1 MRNKL
6 QLLALCLLFCMQAS
20 AQKTYPFRNTK
31 LADEKRVDNLLSL
44 LTLDEKINL
53 LSTDLGV
60 PRFNIPRCGHYEGL
74 HGLTLGGPAM
84 WGGRERTDDGKTVP
98 TDFPTTI
105 FPQSYGLGST
115 WDIDLVR
122 KVAEQAS
129 EEARYYMQTLEN
141 KRNSLVM
148 RAPNAD
154 LARDPRWGRTEES
167 FGEDPFLTAQLTIAS
182 VRGLQGD
189 NPRYWKTA
197 SLMKHFLANSN
208 EDGRDS
214 TSSDFDKRLFY
225 EYYAY
230 PFYKGITEGGSRAFM
245 AAYNSWNG
253 TVMSVHPCLEEITRK
268 QWGNNGII
276 CTDGGALKLLV
287 ESHKAFP
294 TLTEGAAA
302 VVKATTGQF
311 LDAYVPYVKEALE
324 KGLLTEAD
332 IDKAIRGNIYV
343 ALKLGLLDGDNSENP
358 YLSIGK
364 NPAEAAPYTRQE
376 AHQLAREVTAKSV
389 VLLKNEA
396 SKAANGNKLLPLDA
410 KKLRKIAL
418 IGPYSNKIVQDWY
431 SGTPP
436 YETTI
441 LSGIRNAV
449 DKNTEIL
456 HFDDNAMGQAE
467 RAAAAADIAIVCVG
481 NHPYGTRAD
490 WKFSPVPS
498 DGREAVDRK
507 SLMLPDEDLV
517 KQVFKANPNTILV
530 LVSSFPYTI
539 NWSQEHVPAIVH
551 ITHCSQEQG
560 NGLADVLFGKVNPAG
575 RTVQTW
581 VKDITDLPDMMDYNI
596 RHGRTYM
603 YHKGDVLYPFGYGL
617 SYSTFDY
624 EKVNSVKQDKKNV
637 NVTVSVK
644 NTGTRDGEEVV
655 QLYASYPNSKV
666 ERPSKQLR
674 AFKRVPIKAGETKE
688 VVLTVSKEDLGY
700 WDEAKQ
706 AFTVEPG
713 TVKLLIGAS
722 SEDIKLKT
730 DTTL

>member
-6 QLLALCLLFCMQAS
+6 LFLALPLLFGLQAS
-20 AQKTYPFRNTK
+20 AQHIQAFQDTT
-31 LADEKRVDNLLSL
+31 LTDEQRVEHLLSI

-84 WGGRERTDDGKTVP
+84 WGGRQRTKDGKVVP
-98 TDFPTTI
+98 TDCPTTI

-115 WDIDLVR
+115 WDTDLVR
-122 KVAEQAS
+122 KVAEQAA
-129 EEARYYMQTLEN
+129 EEARYYMQTTGN
-141 KRNSLVM
+141 KRHALVM

-167 FGEDPFLTAQLTIAS
+167 FGEDAFLTAQLTIAS
-182 VRGLQGD
+182 VRGLQG
-189 NPRYWKTA
+189 NHPRYWKTA

-214 TSSDFDKRLFY
+214 TSSDFDTRLFH

-253 TVMSVHPCLEEITRK
+253 IPMSIHPCLEEITRK

-276 CTDGGALKLLV
+276 CTDGGALKLLI
-287 ESHKAFP
+287 EAHKSFP
-294 TLTEGAAA
+294 SFAEGAAA

-324 KGLLTEAD
+324 KGLLTEVD
-332 IDKAIRGNIYV
+332 IDKAIRGNIFV
-343 ALKLGLLDGDNSENP
+343 ALKLGLLDGDNSRNP

-364 NPAEAAPYTRQE
+364 NSTETPPFMTAEARR
-376 AHQLAREVTAKSV
+376 LAREVTAKSV
-389 VLLKNEA
+389 VLLKN
-396 SKAANGNKLLPLDA
+396 KKLLPLDA
-410 KKLRKIAL
+410 GKLRKIAV
-418 IGPYSNKIVQDWY
+418 IGPYSDKIVQDWY

-449 DKNTEIL
+449 KEGTEII
-456 HFDDNAMGQAE
+456 HAEDNRMGQAE
-467 RAAAAADIAIVCVG
+467 KAAAAADVAIVCVG

-517 KQVFKANPNTILV
+517 KLVLKANPNTILV

-539 NWSQEHVPAIVH
+539 NW
-551 ITHCSQEQG
+551 SQEQG

-581 VKDITDLPDMMDYNI
+581 VKDITDLPDIMDYDI
-596 RHGRTYM
+596 RNGRTYM
-603 YHKGDVLYPFGYGL
+603 YHQGPVLYPFGYGL
-617 SYSTFDY
+617 SYSDFTY
-624 EKVNSVKQDKKNV
+624 EKIESVKQDKKNIR
-637 NVTVSVK
+637 VTVSVK
-644 NTGTRDGEEVV
+644 NTSGRDGEEVV
-655 QLYASYPNSKV
+655 QLYASYPDSKV

-674 AFKRVPIKAGETKE
+674 AFRRIPIKAGETRK
-688 VVLTVSKEDLGY
+688 VTLTVPKEELGY
-700 WDEAKQ
+700 WNEGKQ
-706 AFTVEPG
+706 MFVVEPG

-722 SEDIKLKT
+722 SEDIRLEGKIRL
-730 DTTL
+730 

>member
-1 MRNKL
+1 MRNKS
-6 QLLALCLLFCMQAS
+6 LLLIFSLLLCLQTS
-20 AQKTYPFRNTK
+20 AQQTQAFQDTT
-31 LADEKRVDNLLSL
+31 LTDEQRVDHLLSI

-60 PRFNIPRCGHYEGL
+60 PRLNIPRCGHYEGL

-84 WGGRERTDDGKTVP
+84 WGGRQRTEDGKVVP
-98 TDFPTTI
+98 TDCPTTI

-115 WDIDLVR
+115 WDTDLVQ
-122 KVAEQAS
+122 KVAEQAA
-129 EEARYYMQTLEN
+129 EEARYYMQTTGN
-141 KRNSLVM
+141 KRHALVM

-167 FGEDPFLTAQLTIAS
+167 FGEDAFLTAQLTIAS
-182 VRGLQGD
+182 VRGLQG
-189 NPRYWKTA
+189 NHPRYWKTA

-214 TSSDFDKRLFY
+214 TSSDFDTRLFH

-253 TVMSVHPCLEEITRK
+253 IPMSIHPCLKEITRK

-276 CTDGGALKLLV
+276 CTDGGALKLLI
-287 ESHKAFP
+287 EAHKSFP
-294 TLTEGAAA
+294 SFAEGAAA

-311 LDAYVPYVKEALE
+311 LDVYVPYVKEALE

-332 IDKAIRGNIYV
+332 IDKAIRGNIFV
-343 ALKLGLLDGDNSENP
+343 ALKLGLLDGDHSRNP

-364 NPAEAAPYTRQE
+364 DSTQAPPFMTAEARR
-376 AHQLAREVTAKSV
+376 LAREVTAKSV
-389 VLLKNEA
+389 VLLKN
-396 SKAANGNKLLPLDA
+396 KNLLPLDA
-410 KKLRKIAL
+410 GKLRKIAV
-418 IGPYSNKIVQDWY
+418 IGPYSDKIVQDWY
-431 SGTPP
+431 S
-436 YETTI
+436 
-441 LSGIRNAV
+441 AV
-449 DKNTEIL
+449 KEGTEII
-456 HFDDNAMGQAE
+456 HAEDNRMGQAE
-467 RAAAAADIAIVCVG
+467 KAAAAADIAIVCVG

-517 KQVFKANPNTILV
+517 KLVLKANPNTILV

-581 VKDITDLPDMMDYNI
+581 VKDIIDLPDMMDYDI
-596 RHGRTYM
+596 RNGRTYM
-603 YHKGDVLYPFGYGL
+603 YHQGPVLYPFGYGL
-617 SYSTFDY
+617 SYSDFTY
-624 EKVNSVKQDKKNV
+624 EKIESVKQDKKNIR
-637 NVTVSVK
+637 VTVSVK
-644 NTGTRDGEEVV
+644 NTSGRDGEEVV
-655 QLYASYPNSKV
+655 QLYASYPDSKV

-674 AFKRVPIKAGETKE
+674 AFKRIPIKAGETRE
-688 VVLTVSKEDLGY
+688 VTLTVPKEELGY
-700 WDEAKQ
+700 WNEGKQ
-706 AFTVEPG
+706 MFVVEPG

-722 SEDIKLKT
+722 SEDIRLEGKIRL
-730 DTTL
+730 

>member
-1 MRNKL
+1 MRNKS
-6 QLLALCLLFCMQAS
+6 LLLIFSLLLCLQTS
-20 AQKTYPFRNTK
+20 AQQTQAFQDTT
-31 LADEKRVDNLLSL
+31 LTDEQRVDHLLSI

-60 PRFNIPRCGHYEGL
+60 PRLNIPRCGHYEGL

-84 WGGRERTDDGKTVP
+84 WGGRQRTEDGKVVP
-98 TDFPTTI
+98 TDCPTTI

-115 WDIDLVR
+115 WDTDLVQ
-122 KVAEQAS
+122 KVAEQAA
-129 EEARYYMQTLEN
+129 EEARYYMQTTGN
-141 KRNSLVM
+141 KRHALVM

-167 FGEDPFLTAQLTIAS
+167 FGEDAFLTAQLTIAS
-182 VRGLQGD
+182 VRGLQG
-189 NPRYWKTA
+189 NHPRYWKTA

-214 TSSDFDKRLFY
+214 TSSDFDTRLFH

-245 AAYNSWNG
+245 AAYNSWNSIP
-253 TVMSVHPCLEEITRK
+253 MSIHPCLEEITRK

-276 CTDGGALKLLV
+276 CTDGGALKLLI
-287 ESHKAFP
+287 EAHKSFP
-294 TLTEGAAA
+294 SFAEGAAA

-311 LDAYVPYVKEALE
+311 LDVYVPYVKEALE

-332 IDKAIRGNIYV
+332 IDKAIRGNIFV
-343 ALKLGLLDGDNSENP
+343 ALKLGLLDGDHSRNP

-364 NPAEAAPYTRQE
+364 DSTQAPPFMTAEARR
-376 AHQLAREVTAKSV
+376 LAREVTAKSV
-389 VLLKNEA
+389 VLLKN
-396 SKAANGNKLLPLDA
+396 KNLLPLDA
-410 KKLRKIAL
+410 GKLRKIAV
-418 IGPYSNKIVQDWY
+418 IGPYSDKIVQDWY

-449 DKNTEIL
+449 KEDIHAE
-456 HFDDNAMGQAE
+456 DNRMGQAE
-467 RAAAAADIAIVCVG
+467 KAAAAADIAIVCVG

-517 KQVFKANPNTILV
+517 KLVLKANPNTILV

-581 VKDITDLPDMMDYNI
+581 VKDIIDLPDMMDYDI
-596 RHGRTYM
+596 RNGRTYM
-603 YHKGDVLYPFGYGL
+603 YHQGPVLYPFGYGL
-617 SYSTFDY
+617 SYSDFTY
-624 EKVNSVKQDKKNV
+624 EKIESVKQDKKNIR
-637 NVTVSVK
+637 VTVSVK
-644 NTGTRDGEEVV
+644 NTSGRDGEEVV

-674 AFKRVPIKAGETKE
+674 AFKRIPIKAGETRE
-688 VVLTVSKEDLGY
+688 VTLTVPKEELGY
-700 WDEAKQ
+700 WNEGKQ
-706 AFTVEPG
+706 MFVVEPG

-722 SEDIKLKT
+722 SEDIRLEGKVKL
-730 DTTL
+730 

>member
-1 MRNKL
+1 MRNKS
-6 QLLALCLLFCMQAS
+6 LLLIFSLLLCLQTS
-20 AQKTYPFRNTK
+20 AQQTQAFQDTT
-31 LADEKRVDNLLSL
+31 LTDEQRVDH
-44 LTLDEKINL
+44 L

-60 PRFNIPRCGHYEGL
+60 PRLNIPRCGHYEGL

-84 WGGRERTDDGKTVP
+84 WGGRQRTEDGKVVP
-98 TDFPTTI
+98 TDCPTTI

-115 WDIDLVR
+115 WDTDLVQ
-122 KVAEQAS
+122 KVAEQAA
-129 EEARYYMQTLEN
+129 EEARYYMQTTGN
-141 KRNSLVM
+141 KRHALVM

-167 FGEDPFLTAQLTIAS
+167 FGEDAFLTAQLTIAS
-182 VRGLQGD
+182 VRGLQG
-189 NPRYWKTA
+189 NHPRYWKTA

-214 TSSDFDKRLFY
+214 TSSDFDTRLFH

-253 TVMSVHPCLEEITRK
+253 IPMSIHPCLEEITRK

-276 CTDGGALKLLV
+276 CTDGGALKLLI
-287 ESHKAFP
+287 EAHKSFP
-294 TLTEGAAA
+294 SFAEGAAA

-311 LDAYVPYVKEALE
+311 LDVYVPYVKEALE

-332 IDKAIRGNIYV
+332 IDKAIRGNIFV
-343 ALKLGLLDGDNSENP
+343 ALKLGLLDGDHSRNP

-364 NPAEAAPYTRQE
+364 DSTQAPPFMTAEARR
-376 AHQLAREVTAKSV
+376 LAREVTAKSV
-389 VLLKNEA
+389 VLLKN
-396 SKAANGNKLLPLDA
+396 KNLLPLDA
-410 KKLRKIAL
+410 GKLRKIAV
-418 IGPYSNKIVQDWY
+418 IGPYSDKIVQDWY

-449 DKNTEIL
+449 KEGTEII
-456 HFDDNAMGQAE
+456 HAEDNRMGQAE
-467 RAAAAADIAIVCVG
+467 KAAAAADIAIVCVG

-517 KQVFKANPNTILV
+517 KLVLKANPNTILV

-581 VKDITDLPDMMDYNI
+581 VKDIIDLPDMMDYDI
-596 RHGRTYM
+596 RNGRTYM
-603 YHKGDVLYPFGYGL
+603 YHQGPVLYPFGYGL
-617 SYSTFDY
+617 SYSDFTY
-624 EKVNSVKQDKKNV
+624 EKIESVKQDKKNIR
-637 NVTVSVK
+637 VTVSVK
-644 NTGTRDGEEVV
+644 NTSGRDGEEVV
-655 QLYASYPNSKV
+655 QLYASYPDSKV

-674 AFKRVPIKAGETKE
+674 AFKRIPIKAGETRE
-688 VVLTVSKEDLGY
+688 VTLTVPKEELGY
-700 WDEAKQ
+700 WNEGKQ
-706 AFTVEPG
+706 MFVVEPG

-722 SEDIKLKT
+722 SEDIRLEGKIRL
-730 DTTL
+730 

>member
-1 MRNKL
+1 MRNKS
-6 QLLALCLLFCMQAS
+6 LLLIFSLLLCLQTS
-20 AQKTYPFRNTK
+20 AQQTQAFQDTT
-31 LADEKRVDNLLSL
+31 LTDEQRVDHLLSI

-60 PRFNIPRCGHYEGL
+60 PRLNIPRCGHYEGL

-84 WGGRERTDDGKTVP
+84 WGGRQRTEDGKVVP
-98 TDFPTTI
+98 TDCPTTI

-115 WDIDLVR
+115 WDTDLVQ
-122 KVAEQAS
+122 KVAEQAA
-129 EEARYYMQTLEN
+129 EEARYYMQTTGN
-141 KRNSLVM
+141 KRHALVM

-167 FGEDPFLTAQLTIAS
+167 FGEDAFLTAQLTIAS
-182 VRGLQGD
+182 VRGLQG
-189 NPRYWKTA
+189 NHPRYWKTA

-214 TSSDFDKRLFY
+214 TSSDFDTRLFH

-253 TVMSVHPCLEEITRK
+253 IPMSIHPCLEEITRK

-276 CTDGGALKLLV
+276 CTDGGALKLLI
-287 ESHKAFP
+287 EAHKSFP
-294 TLTEGAAA
+294 SFAEGAAA

-324 KGLLTEAD
+324 KGLLTEVD
-332 IDKAIRGNIYV
+332 IDKAIRGNIFV
-343 ALKLGLLDGDNSENP
+343 ALKLGLLDGDNSRNP

-364 NPAEAAPYTRQE
+364 NSTETPPFMTAEARR
-376 AHQLAREVTAKSV
+376 LAREVTAKSV
-389 VLLKNEA
+389 VLLKN
-396 SKAANGNKLLPLDA
+396 KKLLPLDA
-410 KKLRKIAL
+410 GKLRKIAV
-418 IGPYSNKIVQDWY
+418 IGPYSDKIVQDWY

-449 DKNTEIL
+449 KEGTEII
-456 HFDDNAMGQAE
+456 HAEDNRMGQAE
-467 RAAAAADIAIVCVG
+467 KAAAAADVAIVCVG

-490 WKFSPVPS
+490 WKFSPVPN

-517 KQVFKANPNTILV
+517 KLVLKANPNTILV

-539 NWSQEHVPAIVH
+539 NW
-551 ITHCSQEQG
+551 SQEQG

-581 VKDITDLPDMMDYNI
+581 VKDITDLPDIMDYDI
-596 RHGRTYM
+596 RNGRTYM
-603 YHKGDVLYPFGYGL
+603 YHQGPVLYPFGYGL
-617 SYSTFDY
+617 SYSDFAY
-624 EKVNSVKQDKKNV
+624 EKIESFKQDKKNIR
-637 NVTVSVK
+637 VTVSVK
-644 NTGTRDGEEVV
+644 NTSGRDGEEVV
-655 QLYASYPNSKV
+655 QLYASYPESKV

-674 AFKRVPIKAGETKE
+674 AFRRIPIKAGETRK
-688 VVLTVSKEDLGY
+688 VTLTVPKEELGY
-700 WDEAKQ
+700 WNEGKQ
-706 AFTVEPG
+706 MFVVEPG

-722 SEDIKLKT
+722 SEDIRLEGKIRL
-730 DTTL
+730 

>member
-1 MRNKL
+1 MRNKS
-6 QLLALCLLFCMQAS
+6 LLLIFSLLLCLQTS
-20 AQKTYPFRNTK
+20 AQQTQAFQDTT
-31 LADEKRVDNLLSL
+31 LTDEQRVDHLLSI

-60 PRFNIPRCGHYEGL
+60 PRLNIPRCGHYEGL

-84 WGGRERTDDGKTVP
+84 WGGRQRTEDGKVVP
-98 TDFPTTI
+98 TDCPTTI

-115 WDIDLVR
+115 WDTDLVQ
-122 KVAEQAS
+122 KVAEQAA
-129 EEARYYMQTLEN
+129 EEARYYMQTTGN
-141 KRNSLVM
+141 KRHALVM

-167 FGEDPFLTAQLTIAS
+167 FGEDAFLTAQLTIAS
-182 VRGLQGD
+182 VRGLQG
-189 NPRYWKTA
+189 NHPRYWKTA

-214 TSSDFDKRLFY
+214 TSSDFDTRLFH

-253 TVMSVHPCLEEITRK
+253 IPMSIHPCLEEITRK

-276 CTDGGALKLLV
+276 CTDGGALKLLI
-287 ESHKAFP
+287 EAHKSFP
-294 TLTEGAAA
+294 SFAEGAAA

-324 KGLLTEAD
+324 KGLLTEVD
-332 IDKAIRGNIYV
+332 IDKAIRGNIFV
-343 ALKLGLLDGDNSENP
+343 ALKLGLLDGDNSRNP

-364 NPAEAAPYTRQE
+364 NSTETPPFMTAEARR
-376 AHQLAREVTAKSV
+376 LAREVTAKSV
-389 VLLKNEA
+389 VLLKN
-396 SKAANGNKLLPLDA
+396 KKLLPLDA
-410 KKLRKIAL
+410 GKLRKIAV
-418 IGPYSNKIVQDWY
+418 IGPYSDKIVQDWY

-449 DKNTEIL
+449 KEGTEII
-456 HFDDNAMGQAE
+456 HAEDNRMGQAE
-467 RAAAAADIAIVCVG
+467 KAAAAADVAIVCVG

-517 KQVFKANPNTILV
+517 KLVLKANPNTILV

-539 NWSQEHVPAIVH
+539 NW
-551 ITHCSQEQG
+551 SQEQG

-581 VKDITDLPDMMDYNI
+581 VKDITDLPDIMDYDI
-596 RHGRTYM
+596 RNGRTYM
-603 YHKGDVLYPFGYGL
+603 YHQGPVLYPFGYGL
-617 SYSTFDY
+617 SYSDFTY
-624 EKVNSVKQDKKNV
+624 EKIESVKQDKKNIR
-637 NVTVSVK
+637 VTVSVK
-644 NTGTRDGEEVV
+644 NTSGRDGEEVV
-655 QLYASYPNSKV
+655 QLYASYPDSKV

-674 AFKRVPIKAGETKE
+674 AFRRIPIKAGETRK
-688 VVLTVSKEDLGY
+688 VTLTVPKEELGY
-700 WDEAKQ
+700 WNEGKQ
-706 AFTVEPG
+706 MFVVEPG

-722 SEDIKLKT
+722 SEDIRLEGKIRL
-730 DTTL
+730 